1 MKNLLLIFSL
11 LLSSILSAF
20 EEVTTIEDFSSN
32 LISGDMTPNIFTGQ
46 GGAFIISASSNS
58 NTQMIWCEN
67 DGSIIKVL
75 NFSND
80 DYSSMPHMFFSI
92 TNDAL
97 VYMTY
102 DYTVTPYVIGITI
115 DTGDSVT
122 KYQNILGFP
131 NANLNSHRITFID
144 ENGTLRQL
152 KLIDSPQA
160 TIGPQGPAGPQGEQG
175 PQGPQGPQGE
185 RGERGLAGL
194 IGPQGPQGIQG
205 ETGPQG
211 PQGPAGTSDS
221 NSSSFTNIIPSSAV
235 VIPSDSSGPVQ
246 IILES
251 SEDMV
256 NWNSANPGTYGA
268 STNER
273 FFRIRAVQDTE

>member
-1 MKNLLLIFSL
+1 MKNLLFILSL
-11 LLSSILSAF
+11 LLSYTLSAV
-20 EEVTTIEDFSSN
+20 EEVTTIENFSSN
-32 LISGDMTPNIFTGQ
+32 LISGDMAPNIFTVQ
-46 GGAFIISASSNS
+46 DGAFISRASSNS
-58 NTQMIWCEN
+58 TTQMIWCEN

-152 KLIDSPQA
+152 KLIDSLQA
-160 TIGPQGPAGPQGEQG
+160 TIGPQGQAGPHG
-175 PQGPQGPQGE
+175 PQGPQGPEGE
-185 RGERGLAGL
+185 RGERGRAGL

-205 ETGPQG
+205 ETGPQGPQG

-273 FFRIRAVQDTE
+273 FFRVRAVENTE